1 MKCPRCGKEFIDEWE
16 LFEHQ
21 HECAVSCFT
30 CEHSKVASLQEPCA
44 SCKDRDKWEQ
54 GRTWKCKRKQQG

>member
-1 MKCPRCGKEFIDEWE
+1 MKCPRCGKEFIDDWE
-16 LFEHQ
+16 MFEHEN
-21 HECAVSCFT
+21 ECAVSCFT

-44 SCKDRDKWEQ
+44 SCKDWDKWEQ

>member
-1 MKCPRCGKEFIDEWE
+1 MGECIDDFEKMAEENDKE
-16 LFEHQ
+16 L
-21 HECAVSCFT
+21 VRSCFT

-44 SCKDRDKWEQ
+44 SCNGRDKWEQ